1 MPEVVTNK
9 KFTEDEFFK
18 ACCKKAGVDPTI
30 RQASK
35 FRMEKGSAYK
45 VRKQV
50 NKETNKDKK

>member
-35 FRMEKGSAYK
+35 FRMEKGSAYS

-50 NKETNKDKK
+50 NKETKKG